1 MTSLGLAWR
10 TARRYRARTLL
21 AVAGVA
27 IIGALLFDML
37 LLSRGLLA
45 SFADLLASEG
55 FDVRVI
61 ASEGLPAMRVPIPGS
76 ADLADRIREMPSVR
90 DVALIRMERA
100 RVRRGA
106 DRPRVVTL
114 VGRTQS
120 GVGPWT
126 VVRGASLPYG
136 PVGSASLSRLRSAD
150 SQASNGEARRS
161 AESAEAP
168 GGRRDCPVVIGRN
181 LATAFALEPGSS
193 LDVTATPSG
202 IASALP
208 AVACHVVG
216 LVDFGFAGVDEYAV
230 ATTMDA
236 FETIVAEPS
245 HGDAD
250 LILVASRAESGG
262 AAAAA
267 RAIAGLRPDLR
278 VYSNEDVVA
287 QFNRNGFA
295 YFRQISFVLSSLTI
309 SFAFLLVAT
318 LLTVSIN
325 QRLGEIAALRALGI
339 GRRRIAAMLLW
350 ESALLVGA
358 GALLALPLGGVLALL
373 LDHILRQMPDLP
385 ERLHFFVFEPRALVI
400 HVVLFVIT
408 AAAAAAYPVWLTSR
422 LPIAATLRREV
433 VG

>member
-1 MTSLGLAWR
+1 MSALLLAWR
-10 TARRYRARTLL
+10 TVRRYRAQTLL
-21 AVAGVA
+21 AIAGVA
-27 IIGALLFDML
+27 VIGALLFDML

-45 SFADLLASEG
+45 SFADLLDSEG

-76 ADLADRIREMPSVR
+76 ADLADRIRGMPSVR

-136 PVGSASLSRLRSAD
+136 PVGSARPPGERDSASLPSER
-150 SQASNGEARRS
+150 G
-161 AESAEAP
+161 
-168 GGRRDCPVVIGRN
+168 DCPVVIGRN

-193 LDVTATPSG
+193 LDVTATPAG

-208 AVACHVVG
+208 SVACRVVG

-262 AAAAA
+262 GAAAA

-295 YFRQISFVLSSLTI
+295 YFRQISFVLSSLTM

-373 LDHILRQMPDLP
+373 LDHILRQMPGLP

-400 HVVLFVIT
+400 HAVLFVIT